1 MTVNDFFDRVFCINL
16 DSRPDRWQQS
26 SVLFQQLGID
36 VERIPAVQGSATNLN
51 WPFPLKDGAIGCALS
66 QLFTFKYARQLQLDN
81 FLLFEDDIEFADNFN
96 AKFADCVTQLPDD
109 WDIVYFS
116 GNHHLG
122 PNLTQITDQIYKCEY
137 TLAAHSVGFRHTMF
151 DYFIN
156 TIIDLTKPCDVHYA
170 ESHRSFNAYV
180 VQPHITGQRSDFS
193 NIENTNVDYKF
204 M

>member
-51 WPFPLKDGAIGCALS
+51 WPFPLKAGAIGCSLS
-66 QLFTFKYARQLQLDN
+66 QLFAFKYARQLQLDN

-96 AKFADCVTQLPDD
+96 AKFADCITQLPGD

-122 PNLTQITDQIYKCEY
+122 PNLTRITDQIYRCEY
-137 TLAAHSVGFRHTMF
+137 TLAAHSVGFRHTVF

-170 ESHRSFNAYV
+170 ESHRLFNAYV
-180 VQPHITGQRSDFS
+180 VQPHITGQRSGFS
-193 NIENTNVDYKF
+193 NIENMNVDYKF
-204 M
+204 I

>member
-26 SVLFQQLGID
+26 SMLFQQLGID
-36 VERIPAVQGSATNLN
+36 VERIPAVQGTATNLN
-51 WPFPLKDGAIGCALS
+51 WPFPLKAGAIGCSMSHLFAL
-66 QLFTFKYARQLQLDN
+66 KYAKQLSLKN
-81 FLLFEDDIEFADNFN
+81 FLILEDDVEFVEDFN
-96 AKFADCVTQLPDD
+96 YKFDIVIDQVPSN
-109 WDIVYFS
+109 WDILYLS

-122 PNLTQITDQIYKCEY
+122 PNLRQVAADIWQCEY
-137 TLAAHSVGFRHTMF
+137 TLATHSIAINHSVF

-180 VQPHITGQRSDFS
+180 VQPHLTGQRSGFS
-193 NIENTNVDYKF
+193 DVEGINVDYKF
-204 M
+204 I